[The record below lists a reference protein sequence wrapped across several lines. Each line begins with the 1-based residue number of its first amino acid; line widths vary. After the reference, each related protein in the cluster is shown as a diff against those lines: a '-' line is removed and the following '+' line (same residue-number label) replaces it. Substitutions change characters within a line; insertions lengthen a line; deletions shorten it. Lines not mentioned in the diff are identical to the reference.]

1 MRALERRVA
10 IDAARAAGELLR
22 RERRG
27 TRRIRYK
34 GTPTNLVTEMDARAE
49 ALILEFLDRAF
60 PDDAMLAEEAGSR
73 AGRSGR
79 RWIIDPL
86 DGTTNYAHGLPIY
99 AVSIALESEGSVV
112 LGVVYDPSQQELF
125 VAERGQGAW
134 LGDERLQVSP
144 TEVLD
149 ESLLATG
156 FPYNV
161 RETSD
166 TNLAEWAA
174 FSLRARA
181 VRRLGSA
188 VLYLAWLAAGR
199 LDGYWE
205 LRVGPWDVAAG
216 SLLVEEAEGRVTD
229 LRGGPLDLDAP
240 AIVASNGR
248 IHEAMLQILR
258 ETSARREQPPA
269 R

>member
-27 TRRIRYK
+27 PRRIRYK

-49 ALILEFLDRAF
+49 ALILECLDRAF
-60 PDDAMLAEEAGSR
+60 PDDAILAEEAGSR

-134 LGDERLQVSP
+134 LGDERLRVS
-144 TEVLD
+144 TAEVLN

-161 RETSD
+161 RETSE
-166 TNLAEWAA
+166 TNLAEWTA

-188 VLYLAWLAAGR
+188 VLYLAWVAAGR

-258 ETSARREQPPA
+258 ETSARREKPSTP
-269 R
+269 